1 MTKLHFDIQKLEE
14 HDMDAFITL
23 TYKLWQNTP
32 SEDHENMIKAA
43 IGSDSHLILIAKDAQ
58 GNLQGFSMVSIRTDY
73 VEGAK
78 TSPTGYLEGIYVNPD
93 YRGSGISRHFLEASE
108 VWLKKNNCSQLGSD
122 TWLSDHSSRSFHKHM
137 GFWEEDE
144 LVHFLKDLN

>member
-1 MTKLHFDIQKLEE
+1 MTKQHFDIQKLEA
-14 HDMDAFITL
+14 HDIDAFIAL
-23 TYKLWQNTP
+23 TYKLWQNPP

-43 IGSDSHLILIAKDAQ
+43 IGSENHMILVAKDAQ

-78 TSPTGYLEGIYVNPD
+78 TSPAGYLEGIYVNPD
-93 YRGSGISRHFLEASE
+93 FRGSGISRHFIETSE
-108 VWLKKNNCSQLGSD
+108 VWLKKNNCTQLGSD